1 MTKDDIL
8 NSCFKYSNMKDTEI
22 INLSYDNVELYE
34 ITMTNEQI
42 ENTQFI
48 NTDKT
53 VISEPQ

>member
-1 MTKDDIL
+1 
-8 NSCFKYSNMKDTEI
+8 MKDTEI
-22 INLSYDNVELYE
+22 INLSYNNVELYE
-34 ITMTNEQI
+34 ITMTDEQI